1 MSTVPE
7 QVELDF
13 LQLADHAEVL
23 NGKLYMMGGAWDR
36 LHISDINTPV
46 ALSIVIGVLVP
57 WSLTN
62 EPHQLQIR
70 IEDEDGSQIHPDGQA
85 TLNMGRPVTATKG
98 QCFRAMTVL
107 GLQLA
112 LPKFGAFRVIASVAG
127 QSEKQATFYAV
138 DAAQTNT
145 SPTA

>member
-1 MSTVPE
+1 MSTIPE
-7 QVELDF
+7 QVEVDF

-36 LHISDINTPV
+36 LHIGDIGQQV
-46 ALSIVIGVLVP
+46 AFYIAIGVLVP

-70 IEDEDGSQIHPDGQA
+70 IEDEDGTQLHSDLQA

-98 QCFRAMTVL
+98 QCFRAMAVL
-107 GLQLA
+107 PLQLT
-112 LPKFGAFRVIASVAG
+112 LPGYGAYRVVAMVPG
-127 QSEKQATFYAV
+127 QSQKQATFYAV
-138 DAAQTNT
+138 EASQINIP
-145 SPTA
+145 SVG

>member
-1 MSTVPE
+1 MSTAPDK
-7 QVELDF
+7 VELDF
-13 LQLADHAEVL
+13 LQLADHAEVI

-36 LHISDINTPV
+36 LHIGDIDAPV
-46 ALSIVIGVLVP
+46 ALSIAIGVLVP

-70 IEDEDGSQIHPDGQA
+70 IEDEDGNSIHPDGQA
-85 TLNMGRPVTATKG
+85 TLNMGRPANSTKG
-98 QCFRAMTVL
+98 QSFRAMTVL
-107 GLQLA
+107 GLQLN

-138 DAAQTNT
+138 DAGQTNAP
-145 SPTA
+145 PTG